1 MKEAGQPK
9 AAQPQFETNG
19 FYERIIALRKTQPKA
34 FESLS
39 PATKQALGFYE
50 AQKRQHALDEAIRN
64 EASGTEAA

>member
-19 FYERIIALRKTQPKA
+19 FYERIIALRKSQPKA

-39 PATKQALGFYE
+39 PATKMALAQYE
-50 AQKRQHALDEAIRN
+50 QQKRQHALDEAMCN
-64 EASGTEAA
+64 ESRD